1 MNKDNRKTTELL
13 KAQLDFIEKSGYG
26 RSVKTPWPP
35 TSVFQDF
42 LSCLNF
48 ADPEKTHPCSV
59 CRLMGFVP
67 PSHWEQSVNC
77 HHIRIGR
84 AGETVEDFD
93 RRDDQHRALTT
104 S

>member
-1 MNKDNRKTTELL
+1 VNKDNRKTTELL
-13 KAQLDFIEKSGYG
+13 KAQLDFIEKGGYG

-59 CRLMGFVP
+59 VP
-67 PSHWEQSVNC
+67 VDGICPAFALGTERELPSHPHRPCRGN
-77 HHIRIGR
+77 RGR
-84 AGETVEDFD
+84 L
-93 RRDDQHRALTT
+93 RPPR
-104 S
+104 